1 MKKALPYII
10 GLVVVG
16 AIGYFVYKKFGQKK
30 PQTIA
35 TPQALS
41 AAAATAPKKR
51 SGGWRS
57 RIGGF
62 AKKAAGAALAGSPA
76 GGALMAVSG

>member
-10 GLVVVG
+10 GILVLG
-16 AIGYFVYKKFGQKK
+16 AIGYFVFKKFGQKK

-35 TPQALS
+35 SPQALS
-41 AAAATAPKKR
+41 AAAAAAPKKR

-57 RIGGF
+57 RVGGF
-62 AKKAAGAALAGSPA
+62 AKKAASGALAGSPA
-76 GGALMAVSG
+76 GGALAAVVG